1 MWLVMHFDTS
11 RNVTYNKVLAGK
23 YQNIRMHTTPHN
35 DQSDDALTTG
45 TFDFYTSPS
54 PPPYSPFGG
63 CPEGG
68 WLRTSVGTYANKTC
82 RDGPYEPNMPECT
95 AYVQPDD
102 SWLDNSIDGFSAA
115 CWHFGEQL
123 TDYMEANGEEI
134 VPLGLIGSHWG
145 GTMVEMWQP
154 NATLNA
160 QVCKNDTGHPWEPK
174 QMARWDI
181 GGGGLYN
188 GMVLPFLLR
197 SYMYVQSIFVSLPVV
212 FGSIVK
218 YLARSRYVN
227 TTIKGALWW
236 QGENIVTTS
245 LLQAMRSCIVD
256 QNDTWEQV
264 RTTPFNVTTPRAC
277 QVTTQLVTT
286 PKFSCIH
293 TFAPL
298 FTRMFLESRWT
309 DCVWGCGGPYRLRM
323 QNAESD

>member
-45 TFDFYTSPS
+45 TFDFYTSPP

-63 CPEGG
+63 YPEGG

-197 SYMYVQSIFVSLPVV
+197 SIYVQSIFSSVYPWCLALLSNILPGV
-212 FGSIVK
+212 GTSTR
-218 YLARSRYVN
+218 RSR
-227 TTIKGALWW
+227 GHF
-236 QGENIVTTS
+236 GG
-245 LLQAMRSCIVD
+245 R
-256 QNDTWEQV
+256 V
-264 RTTPFNVTTPRAC
+264 RTLSR
-277 QVTTQLVTT
+277 QVFFRQCDHVL
-286 PKFSCIH
+286 
-293 TFAPL
+293 L
-298 FTRMFLESRWT
+298 TRMILGSR
-309 DCVWGCGGPYRLRM
+309 
-323 QNAESD
+323 